1 MLMYTIKNGKRLRR
15 GYTTGSCA
23 AAAAKAAVA
32 MLFSGKTLDSVS
44 IHTPAGIR
52 LNLQVEGI
60 NKGNDR
66 VVCGVLKDS
75 GDDPDV
81 TDGARVFAEA
91 RKSNMP
97 GIDVTAGEGVGRVT
111 RPGLPVLPGQPAI
124 NPVPMSMIRKEVGE
138 VLPPGQG
145 VRVEIRIPGGEKLA
159 EKTFNARL
167 GIEGGLSIL
176 GTSGLVEPMS
186 VDAYRETLAMEIRQ
200 VVAELGDGGLV
211 LVPGNHGKKVACQA
225 LSLAP
230 GRVIRMGNEVGFAL
244 DRCLEYG
251 VKNVL
256 LVGHIGKLF
265 KVAAGI
271 FNTHSRT
278 ADARFETIAAHAVLL
293 GASVETVQALYRCS
307 TTEAMLDVLETVPAP
322 DLYDRFAQ
330 KVSRRVRAH
339 VADAFPVGT
348 VLFSLQRGILGMDS
362 SAEQLLEALRC

>member
-1 MLMYTIKNGKRLRR
+1 MYTIKNGKRLRR

-32 MLFSGKTLDSVS
+32 MLFGGETLELVS
-44 IHTPAGIR
+44 IQTPAGVQ
-52 LNLQVEGI
+52 LNLPVEGVE
-60 NKGNDR
+60 KRYGR
-66 VVCGVLKDS
+66 VLCGVRKDS

-81 TDGARVFAEA
+81 TDGARIVAEA
-91 RKSNMP
+91 RKREVP
-97 GIDVTAGEGVGRVT
+97 GIEITAGEGVGRVT
-111 RPGLPVLPGQPAI
+111 RPGLPVAPGQPAI

-145 VRVEIRIPGGEKLA
+145 VRVEIRIPGGEELA

-176 GTSGLVEPMS
+176 GTTGLVEPMS
-186 VDAYRETLAMEIRQ
+186 VDAYRETLALEIRQ
-200 VVAELGDGGLV
+200 VLSEVGDGGLV
-211 LVPGNHGKKVACQA
+211 LVPGNHGKKIACQT
-225 LSLAP
+225 LSLPP

-244 DRCLEYG
+244 DRCLEYR

-278 ADARFETIAAHAVLL
+278 ADARFETIAAHAVLM
-293 GASVETVQALYRCS
+293 GATGETVRALYRCS
-307 TTEAMLDVLETVPAP
+307 TTEAMLDVLDTVPVP
-322 DLYDRFAQ
+322 DLYERFAH
-330 KVSRRVRAH
+330 KVTTRVRAH
-339 VADAFPVGT
+339 IADAFAVGT
-348 VLFSLQRGILGMDS
+348 VLFSLQRGLLGMDDP
-362 SAEQLLEALRC
+362 AKKILEALRC